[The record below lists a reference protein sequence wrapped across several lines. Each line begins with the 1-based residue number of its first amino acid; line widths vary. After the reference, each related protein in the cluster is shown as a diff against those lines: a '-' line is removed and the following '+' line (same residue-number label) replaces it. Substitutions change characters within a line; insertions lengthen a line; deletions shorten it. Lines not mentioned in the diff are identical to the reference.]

1 MATNTSEIAEGANP
15 TVSDMSPTDHVIKF
29 LLENQIQRG
38 VIDEILE
45 RGFDSLQ
52 ALSLMDAED
61 IKSQRI
67 PVGQRRLLVHL
78 AKSLG
83 TSVTVNTTT
92 LEGVGHSAG
101 ANSTSLTA
109 DTQQAAT
116 NNVDVYNQTLI
127 NTLLAQQSQ
136 VAVAQTSVAN
146 TESNIQN
153 SENNSVNSAGNAN
166 SPGNSNSDPLQPTW
180 RDPQIHIATATGKSA
195 SLHYDICDFVPHA
208 VEEEL
213 VIGGQGD
220 QQVVVKSGP
229 KKPKLENL
237 SLSQWSIANMAILY
251 KLVGEGKLVGP
262 ALMDYLSYTTKFYQL
277 IQKCNLTSV
286 LLYDREYRQLQA
298 SMGFRWGTDVQ
309 HLHTLHLQTR
319 DRQVKQ
325 GSQSQAPK
333 KGGNGQSQGAKQRP
347 DKRDMGICRNFNS
360 PKGCTFS
367 QCKFLHQ
374 CILPGC
380 GQKHSGTTHLEKN

>member
-1 MATNTSEIAEGANP
+1 MATNTSEITEVATP

-29 LLENQIQRG
+29 LLENRIQRG

-45 RGFDSLQ
+45 RGFDSLE
-52 ALSLMDAED
+52 ALSLIDAED

-67 PVGQRRLLVHL
+67 PVGQRKYLLHI

-83 TSVTVNTTT
+83 TSVGVNTTT
-92 LEGVGHSAG
+92 LDRVGNSTG

-146 TESNIQN
+146 TESNSQN
-153 SENNSVNSAGNAN
+153 SENNSVNSAN

-319 DRQVKQ
+319 DKQVKQ

-333 KGGNGQSQGAKQRP
+333 KGGYGQSQGAKQRP
-347 DKRDMGICRNFNS
+347 DK
-360 PKGCTFS
+360 
-367 QCKFLHQ
+367 
-374 CILPGC
+374 
-380 GQKHSGTTHLEKN
+380 